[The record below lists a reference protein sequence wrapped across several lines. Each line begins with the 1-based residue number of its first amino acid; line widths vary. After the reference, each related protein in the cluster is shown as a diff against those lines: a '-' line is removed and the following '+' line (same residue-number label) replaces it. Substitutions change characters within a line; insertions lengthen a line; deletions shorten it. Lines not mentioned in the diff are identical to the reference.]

1 MSDQAWNFLEEV
13 FLSNSIS
20 AALGRSSTYESPSSA
35 NSEALGKVL
44 RSELCEL
51 VKEYASPVLEESH
64 IQNIAKLAHHVTGC
78 CAPLLKG
85 GYLRFGVAHK
95 ALNLYLK
102 FLWCAG
108 RIPAPPHCPFDGKVI
123 AELHKLR
130 KLPANLRDLSWTQ
143 MNEATYRELVSAA
156 KERLKDEPLAK
167 WELRTWPATGCS
179 ET

>member
-1 MSDQAWNFLEEV
+1 MSDRGWKFLEEV

-20 AALGRSSTYESPSSA
+20 AALGHSSTYESPSMA
-35 NSEALGKVL
+35 NSETLGKVL
-44 RSELCEL
+44 RSELCD
-51 VKEYASPVLEESH
+51 VAKGYASTVIEAAH
-64 IQNIAKLAHHVTGC
+64 IQNIAKLADRVTNR

-85 GYLRFGVAHK
+85 GRLRFGVAHK

-108 RIPAPPHCPFDGKVI
+108 RIPEPPHCPFDGKVI
-123 AELHKLR
+123 AELHRLR

-156 KERLKDEPLAK
+156 RERLKEESLSE
-167 WELRTWPATGCS
+167 WELRNWPATGCS
-179 ET
+179 GT